1 MQELIH
7 KTNAK
12 LGNRFDFKLSEDV
25 NNNDKMK
32 FIKGFITD
40 SLSNYILMNV
50 ALYFAISI
58 VTVIFLAIKKH
69 DKLYIP
75 FIEYSIGFI
84 TINIISYNKFKY
96 IHHIVN
102 NRKINIHMFTQKLNH
117 DYIHGYKLTLIETV
131 CANTTFIPL
140 AEAEIV
146 EEEEEC
152 KL

>member
-50 ALYFAISI
+50 ALYFA
-58 VTVIFLAIKKH
+58 
-69 DKLYIP
+69 IP

-146 EEEEEC
+146 EEEEC